1 MHENMAQATRLAP
14 SSTTPPPGLSTAD
27 VQARVQ
33 RGEDNN
39 FRPRAG
45 RTYAQIIVENVFNL
59 FNIVL
64 FTLLF
69 IVWQMG
75 DYSTVVF
82 AGFSVVSNTFLGM
95 IQEISA
101 KRKLDQLATLSEQSV
116 MALRDGRWQ
125 EINMYAVVRDDIL
138 KIEPGDKLVVDGVVI
153 QADALEMDE
162 SLLTGE
168 SDAVFKEAGAEV
180 FSGSFCVAGS
190 GTMRATRV
198 GSESHIN
205 QITSLAKQYKRTK
218 TPTQVIID
226 IIVEVTVVIM
236 FVLVPMMF
244 IASFIT
250 ATSPINA
257 LRNAVV
263 FVTSLVPQGLVLVAI
278 LSLTIGAIKISR
290 HRTLIQRVN
299 AVESLGNAT
308 VLCFDKT
315 GTLTRNHLVVQQV
328 IPLADLPT
336 EEVYALLK
344 AYTHNLAH
352 ANRTAGAVRD
362 YVDAHTTAPVS
373 LAKTREI
380 PFTSGRKWG
389 ALVFGDTA
397 YALGAPER
405 LLPRP
410 RMTDSLADR
419 VTDLSLQGLRVLA
432 FTRIS
437 GGVDENNITHG
448 SEALALIV
456 LSDQIRDD
464 IQATLQAF
472 RDEQIGLKVI
482 SGDSVDTV
490 KAIAA
495 QAGMTVENAY
505 SGEEIDRMSDAELD
519 AIVADATVFAR
530 IEPHTKKRIV
540 SALQK
545 QGAYVAMVGDGVNDV
560 PALKQANL
568 AIVMNDGTQ
577 ISKDVADIVL
587 LNNAMST
594 LPLAFRE
601 GREITQTIFGTM
613 KMFLVKNVYNILF
626 FVFAAFMALPFPITP
641 VQISWSTFGTVNVP
655 ATFVA
660 LGLLRPT
667 FIRRFRQDALEF
679 ILTAG
684 VIGAV
689 AQAVLYVTVYL
700 YENRDVQL
708 ARTCI
713 TLFITFYGA
722 YTVMNIMG
730 LDVWQPRTFLQK
742 WRLAFLMT
750 LGTTLTI
757 LAMYALPDLFEFK
770 LLTWAHDALVILLIA
785 ALLVLSM
792 LLLGH
797 GTRHPYLIRRLWH
810 LLRE

>member
-1 MHENMAQATRLAP
+1 MAQATRLAP
-14 SSTTPPPGLSTAD
+14 SSTTPQPGLSTAD
-27 VQARVQ
+27 VQARMQ

-45 RTYAQIIVENVFNL
+45 RTYPQIIVENVFNL

-101 KRKLDQLATLSEQSV
+101 KRKLDQLATLSEQTV
-116 MALRDGRWQ
+116 TALRDGRWQ

-138 KIEPGDKLVVDGVVI
+138 KIEPGDKLVVDGIVT

-198 GSESHIN
+198 GAESNIN
-205 QITSLAKQYKRTK
+205 QLTTLAKQYKRSK

-236 FVLVPMMF
+236 FVLVPMIF
-244 IASFIT
+244 VASFIT
-250 ATSPINA
+250 ATAPINA

-328 IPLADLPT
+328 LPLADLAADDI
-336 EEVYALLK
+336 YALLK

-362 YVDAHTTAPVS
+362 YVDAHTSTPVS
-373 LAKTREI
+373 LKKTREI

-389 ALVFGDTA
+389 AIVFGDTT

-472 RDEQIGLKVI
+472 RDEHIGLKVI

-495 QAGMTVENAY
+495 QAGMTVDDAY

-667 FIRRFRQDALEF
+667 VIRRFRQDALEF

-730 LDVWQPRTFLQK
+730 LDVWEPRSFLRK
-742 WRLAFLMT
+742 WRLALVMT
-750 LGTTLTI
+750 LGTALTI
-757 LAMYALPDLFEFK
+757 LAMYALPGLFEFR
-770 LLTWAHDALVILLIA
+770 LLTWEHDALVIVLIA
-785 ALLVLSM
+785 ALLLLSM

-797 GTRHPYLIRRLWH
+797 GTRHPYLVRRLWH
-810 LLRE
+810 LFRE

>member
-1 MHENMAQATRLAP
+1 
-14 SSTTPPPGLSTAD
+14 
-27 VQARVQ
+27 
-33 RGEDNN
+33 
-39 FRPRAG
+39 
-45 RTYAQIIVENVFNL
+45 
-59 FNIVL
+59 
-64 FTLLF
+64 
-69 IVWQMG
+69 
-75 DYSTVVF
+75 
-82 AGFSVVSNTFLGM
+82 
-95 IQEISA
+95 
-101 KRKLDQLATLSEQSV
+101 
-116 MALRDGRWQ
+116 
-125 EINMYAVVRDDIL
+125 
-138 KIEPGDKLVVDGVVI
+138 
-153 QADALEMDE
+153 
-162 SLLTGE
+162 
-168 SDAVFKEAGAEV
+168 
-180 FSGSFCVAGS
+180 
-190 GTMRATRV
+190 
-198 GSESHIN
+198 
-205 QITSLAKQYKRTK
+205 
-218 TPTQVIID
+218 
-226 IIVEVTVVIM
+226 
-236 FVLVPMMF
+236 
-244 IASFIT
+244 
-250 ATSPINA
+250 
-257 LRNAVV
+257 
-263 FVTSLVPQGLVLVAI
+263 
-278 LSLTIGAIKISR
+278 
-290 HRTLIQRVN
+290 
-299 AVESLGNAT
+299 
-308 VLCFDKT
+308 
-315 GTLTRNHLVVQQV
+315 
-328 IPLADLPT
+328 
-336 EEVYALLK
+336 
-344 AYTHNLAH
+344 
-352 ANRTAGAVRD
+352 
-362 YVDAHTTAPVS
+362 
-373 LAKTREI
+373 
-380 PFTSGRKWG
+380 
-389 ALVFGDTA
+389 
-397 YALGAPER
+397 
-405 LLPRP
+405 
-410 RMTDSLADR
+410 
-419 VTDLSLQGLRVLA
+419 
-432 FTRIS
+432 
-437 GGVDENNITHG
+437 
-448 SEALALIV
+448 
-456 LSDQIRDD
+456 
-464 IQATLQAF
+464 
-472 RDEQIGLKVI
+472 
-482 SGDSVDTV
+482 
-490 KAIAA
+490 
-495 QAGMTVENAY
+495 MTVENAY

-810 LLRE
+810 LPREEAGRAAVLGK